1 MNKLLIVKIISFL
14 VVAVGVMVVV
24 GWIFDIG
31 ILKSISPNMV
41 TMKFTT
47 ALCFI
52 ANGIVLYSA
61 TQKGKESSFV
71 VQAIL
76 PAVILLILLLMVTLF
91 ISSVFGFNTG
101 LDSFFIQEKAGAVNT
116 VIPGRPSI
124 PTMINFI
131 VIALAGIATLSG
143 FKKSLA
149 RPGSVILLIGGI
161 AVLGYIF
168 NLPILYY
175 SIAGINTAMALNTAI
190 LFILIGIGF
199 ILCGKT
205 ALKQN

>member
-1 MNKLLIVKIISFL
+1 MSSIVIYGADKPILRPFAEYGLGLL
-14 VVAVGVMVVV
+14 
-24 GWIFDIG
+24 
-31 ILKSISPNMV
+31 MV
-41 TMKFTT
+41 TQRIEGGNRIYFLDKVVNQGGPLYFPIVY
-47 ALCFI
+47 AL
-52 ANGIVLYSA
+52 
-61 TQKGKESSFV
+61 KEPIPF
-71 VQAIL
+71 
-76 PAVILLILLLMVTLF
+76 LILLLMVTLF

-131 VIALAGIATLSG
+131 VFALAGIATLSG